1 MKRTTI
7 WLDEKDKVAIR
18 EIRELYGLESD
29 SAAIRFSL
37 RVLSA
42 RETRVRLE
50 DTEGRDKNQCVK
62 HA

>member
-7 WLDEKDKVAIR
+7 WLGEKDKEAIR

-50 DTEGRDKNQCVK
+50 DTEEDEGEG
-62 HA
+62 

>member
-7 WLDEKDKVAIR
+7 WLDEKDKAAIK

-42 RETRVRLE
+42 RETRVMLE
-50 DTEGRDKNQCVK
+50 DTEGSYFVE
-62 HA
+62 